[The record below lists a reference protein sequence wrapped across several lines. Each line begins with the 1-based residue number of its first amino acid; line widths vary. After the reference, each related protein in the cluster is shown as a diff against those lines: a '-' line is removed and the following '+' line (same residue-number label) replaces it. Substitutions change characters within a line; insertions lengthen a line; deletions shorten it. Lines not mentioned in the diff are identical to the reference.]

1 MKSTHEAL
9 VQRVEQLEKFR
20 AEVLTICESGKHR
33 IKHTQLQMCSFLDRL
48 KSLALEAERSNCPD
62 NSEVL
67 QIEADARRIYESWAD
82 KPGFVPWE
90 VGGNSTMQEVA
101 RAEARRLCSE
111 ASSNNPPTC

>member
-48 KSLALEAERSNCPD
+48 KSQALAVERSNGPD

-90 VGGNSTMQEVA
+90 AGGNSTMQEVA

-111 ASSNNPPTC
+111 VSSNNPPTC

>member
-1 MKSTHEAL
+1 MKSTHETLA
-9 VQRVEQLEKFR
+9 QRVEQLEKFR
-20 AEVLTICESGKHR
+20 VEVLAICESGKHR

-48 KSLALEAERSNCPD
+48 KSQALEAQHFKCPD

-67 QIEADARRIYESWAD
+67 QIEVEARRIYESWAK

-90 VGGNSTMQEVA
+90 AGGNSTMQEVA

-111 ASSNNPPTC
+111 ASSNNAPTC

>member
-1 MKSTHEAL
+1 MKSMHETL

-33 IKHTQLQMCSFLDRL
+33 IKHTQLHMCSFLDRL
-48 KSLALEAERSNCPD
+48 KSQALEAERYKCPD

-67 QIEADARRIYESWAD
+67 QIEADARRIYESWVD

-90 VGGNSTMQEVA
+90 TGGNSAMQEVA
-101 RAEARRLCSE
+101 RAEARRLCSK
-111 ASSNNPPTC
+111 ASSNNLPTC